1 MKVKI
6 DADTCT
12 ACGLCSDS
20 VPEVF
25 KMGDD
30 NAEVVS
36 ATVSSAQEEAVREAA
51 EDCPVEAI
59 IIEG

>member
-20 VPEVF
+20 VPDVFDLGDEV
-25 KMGDD
+25 
-30 NAEVVS
+30 AEVKVAEVPS
-36 ATVSSAQEEAVREAA
+36 DLEDVVKEAE
-51 EDCPVEAI
+51 EDCPVESI

>member
-1 MKVKI
+1 MKVSI
-6 DADTCT
+6 DVDLCT
-12 ACGLCSDS
+12 ACGLCVDD

-30 NAEVVS
+30 TAEVISGDVGS
-36 ATVSSAQEEAVREAA
+36 DQEDAVKAAA

-59 IIEG
+59 QVS